1 MSPLSGQDPPRR
13 KDPSPAWRGSTVSK
27 STMEG
32 AKKTTGDKRGR
43 GHSGEGGA
51 VRRVETR
58 AAKRRRQE
66 TELWDA
72 SFAGD
77 LEVVRRSLAEDQS
90 ALNKAAT
97 TGRESERGDNAL
109 ICAVRGNQLH
119 VVNIPHGIY
128 HLRSSTL
135 CRRGSRVDSL
145 ERSPISRWIWPI
157 QIRRGTTAGPG
168 STSTISSPPVHCAGR
183 HGGASLG
190 HGALQPSGLDHAL
203 L

>member
-1 MSPLSGQDPPRR
+1 
-13 KDPSPAWRGSTVSK
+13 
-27 STMEG
+27 MEG
-32 AKKTTGDKRGR
+32 AKKTTGEKRGR

-97 TGRESERGDNAL
+97 TGRGSEED
-109 ICAVRGNQLH
+109 
-119 VVNIPHGIY
+119 
-128 HLRSSTL
+128 
-135 CRRGSRVDSL
+135 
-145 ERSPISRWIWPI
+145 
-157 QIRRGTTAGPG
+157 AG
-168 STSTISSPPVHCAGR
+168 
-183 HGGASLG
+183 
-190 HGALQPSGLDHAL
+190 
-203 L
+203 